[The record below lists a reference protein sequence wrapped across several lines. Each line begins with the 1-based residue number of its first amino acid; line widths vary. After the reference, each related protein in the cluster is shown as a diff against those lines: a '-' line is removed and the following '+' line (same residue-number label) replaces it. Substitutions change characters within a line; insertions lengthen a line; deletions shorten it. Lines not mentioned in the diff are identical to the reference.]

1 MNEGGSGGAEC
12 GREWVNATGVGAQRG
27 ALVGAGVGE
36 RKGAGVQRVVG
47 FGGRMVG
54 TIGEAI

>member
-1 MNEGGSGGAEC
+1 MRDVRSLNEGGSGGAEC
-12 GREWVNATGVGAQRG
+12 GREWVNATGVGAQR
-27 ALVGAGVGE
+27 
-36 RKGAGVQRVVG
+36 VVG